1 MFDLSKEEVLKTLK
15 NYEKIVE
22 RVYEVVGEIG
32 FLTAEF
38 DTLESDKTEFD
49 DDNVYITAYDSHY
62 DMYDSTS
69 GNFPIDFLFEN
80 EEQHKDWYKKK
91 REQAEKEKELKEEQL
106 LKERELAELQ
116 RLKDKY
122 E

>member
-15 NYEKIVE
+15 NYEKIME
-22 RVYEVVGEIG
+22 RVYDVVGEIG

-49 DDNVYITAYDSHY
+49 DDTVYITAYDSHY

-69 GNFPIDFLFEN
+69 GNFPIDFLFEDADK
-80 EEQHKDWYKKK
+80 HKDWYKMI
-91 REQAEKEKELKEEQL
+91 RERKEKEKELREEQL